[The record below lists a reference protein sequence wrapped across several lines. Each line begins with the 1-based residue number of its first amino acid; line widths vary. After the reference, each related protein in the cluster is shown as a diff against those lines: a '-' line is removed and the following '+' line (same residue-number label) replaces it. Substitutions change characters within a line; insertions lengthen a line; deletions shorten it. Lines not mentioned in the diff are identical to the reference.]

1 MKSSIIII
9 FIFMLASCAG
19 FQQNCAFQNQLGIL
33 RSGSFQQAEQAGRMI
48 LKDERLA
55 YGKSS
60 GQIFALLGSP
70 DHKCSDRNNLEVY
83 YKTQAGPLRF
93 CFRDDKLVKKALIHP
108 GRWRGTKEELVRLW
122 KEKSQTETWYQW

>member
-1 MKSSIIII
+1 MKKCVLIV
-9 FIFMLASCAG
+9 FTCLLAGCAG
-19 FQQNCAFQNQLGIL
+19 FQQNSAFQNQLEIL
-33 RSGSFQQAEQAGRMI
+33 RSGSFKQAEKAGRLL

-60 GQIFALLGSP
+60 EQICTLLGNP
-70 DHKCSDRNNLEVY
+70 DHSWSDTRHLEIY

-108 GRWRGTKEELVRLW
+108 GRWRGTQGELVQLW
-122 KEKSQTETWYQW
+122 REKSQTETWYQW